1 MHVCPNYVTIVITAD
16 FFPFGVGSGDMIGS
30 QEVDA
35 ADAISVDSPV
45 VFFLQN
51 HSNIFVSA
59 LHTLAIMKVASI
71 GLETEL
77 FNTSWK
83 KC

>member
-1 MHVCPNYVTIVITAD
+1 
-16 FFPFGVGSGDMIGS
+16 MIGS

-51 HSNIFVSA
+51 HSNIYVSA
-59 LHTLAIMKVASI
+59 LHTLAIKKVASS
-71 GLETEL
+71 EL
-77 FNTSWK
+77 FNKFFLESVRVTGGHVHEQ
-83 KC
+83 